1 MSLMMMSLI
10 HPISEEHWGHPRRN
24 RNEVDQLTCINS
36 GVFSVSDATDIT
48 ILPILPTDEEYFKN
62 DEVQWLNYS
71 PNNKLIFKSD

>member
-1 MSLMMMSLI
+1 MMMSLI
-10 HPISEEHWGHPRRN
+10 HPTSEEHLEHPRTSRS
-24 RNEVDQLTCINS
+24 EADQPIYINS

-48 ILPILPTDEEYFKN
+48 MLPILPTDEEYFKN